1 MSQWRSRAFQL
12 TRDRTFLLRV
22 TAGILAVSTLISVC
36 LIVLSGKGW
45 PPSKMKTPTKEQRIQ
60 SREAIQKEEYEFLM
74 ASTTQKPAKV
84 VEWLSSLQ
92 IPRGETFDPVTLKI
106 GQMDLVALFRKHA
119 VQPAFPEAC
128 SAYARYR
135 FEPDEPARM
144 HALEQLAKVSLRD
157 DAPRHANEMYAQILD
172 ALDRLP
178 EALEAWMREGRA
190 YADAIETRRIAF
202 EAALELKDTRALA
215 ELSQDKDLC
224 RLVDPYRL
232 RDAAKFIGDRTL
244 LVHAMA
250 RMTWERW
257 MQGGSLFLALL
268 AAGIWY
274 VILVYTGSR
283 EKYRW
288 LRFLPAVFGGIVSV
302 GVLLWLQET
311 MEYRM
316 PHHGGIEAPTPT
328 HAMMDWVLNV
338 GLPEEGV
345 KAFLFAFFLPVLL
358 HNGSPTKAALVGGC
372 VGLGFALDENLLY
385 FSSEGASV
393 ALGRFLTANVIHIA
407 LTGILGW
414 SLYELFRSR
423 FHKATEFLLAF
434 GGVTLAHGLYDY
446 TADLGNND
454 VWGMSIMHVVILAA
468 VAKFYLKLLHSPD
481 ERPAGWVFSR
491 TSIFVWGIA
500 LLVGVMMIAATYQ
513 SRTIQGITDTLTT
526 ALSLAVIAFI
536 FVREFREV

>member
-22 TAGILAVSTLISVC
+22 TAGILAVCTLISVC

-74 ASTTQKPAKV
+74 VSTTKEPAKV
-84 VEWLSSLQ
+84 VQWLISLN
-92 IPRGETFDPVTLKI
+92 IPRGEAFDPVTLNI
-106 GQMDLVALFRKHA
+106 GQMDLAALFRKHA
-119 VQPAFPEAC
+119 GDPGFTETC
-128 SAYARYR
+128 SAYAR
-135 FEPDEPARM
+135 FKFAADVPASTR
-144 HALEQLAKVSLRD
+144 ALEQLSQISRRD
-157 DAPRHANEMYAQILD
+157 DPPRHANELYAGILYH
-172 ALDRLP
+172 LDRLP
-178 EALEAWMREGRA
+178 ETLDALMREVRRYPEA
-190 YADAIETRRIAF
+190 VNSRRDAF
-202 EAALELKDTRALA
+202 DVALTLKDTRALA
-215 ELSQDKDLC
+215 ELCKDKDL
-224 RLVDPYRL
+224 RESANPFKL
-232 RDAAKFIGDRTL
+232 RDAAKFIGDRQL
-244 LVHAMA
+244 LLEAMA

-257 MQGGSLFLALL
+257 MQGASLFLALV

-283 EKYRW
+283 EQYRW

-302 GVLLWLQET
+302 TVLLWLQET

-316 PHHGGIEAPTPT
+316 PTQGESEAPTPT

-385 FSSEGASV
+385 FSNKGASI

-423 FHKATEFLLAF
+423 FHKATEFLIAF
-434 GGVTLAHGLYDY
+434 GGVTLAHGLYNY

-454 VWGMSIMHVVILAA
+454 VWGMSIMHVIILAA
-468 VAKFYLKLLHSPD
+468 VAKFYLKLLHSTD

-500 LLVGVMMIAATYQ
+500 VLVGVMMVAATYQ
-513 SRTIQGITDTLTT
+513 SRSIQGITDTLTT